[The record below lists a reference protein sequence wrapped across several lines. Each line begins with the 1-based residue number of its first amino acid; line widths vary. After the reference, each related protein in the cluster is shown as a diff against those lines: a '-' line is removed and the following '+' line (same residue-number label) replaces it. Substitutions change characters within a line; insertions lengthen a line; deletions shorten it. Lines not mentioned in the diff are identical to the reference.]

1 MDGNLVWNPEMFV
14 LNFIGHL
21 LKPNTIRKKE
31 DNSEKCTLE
40 LIDVTKN
47 FSKTTSNYLQ
57 QVSNRY
63 FYCIMI
69 ID

>member
-1 MDGNLVWNPEMFV
+1 LDGNLVWNPEMFV

-21 LKPNTIRKKE
+21 LKPNTIRVKE

-40 LIDVTKN
+40 LIDITKN

-63 FYCIMI
+63 CYCIMI

>member
-40 LIDVTKN
+40 LIDITKN
-47 FSKTTSNYLQ
+47 FSKTTTNYLQ
-57 QVSNRY
+57 QVSKI
-63 FYCIMI
+63 YCECVI
-69 ID
+69 INN